1 MPYFKNKDINL
12 LFIHIPKTGGTSLEQ
27 YFSDKY
33 SIPLNIKSLY
43 SDRINNLLFNSSL
56 QHLTYNT
63 IFKNKD
69 ILDID
74 FLNTLKI
81 ITIVRNPYTRII
93 SDLFFY
99 GLINKESTKEEVF
112 SIIYNFIYNKDFK
125 IIDNYMYIRDYDNHN
140 IPQYLFIIDN
150 NGQIFENI
158 IIFKNETLSDDMKN
172 YEYTDFDLKLQKNT
186 VECNYYNYLNIESI
200 NLINEFYD
208 KDFLYF
214 NYKKIDENDLASYY
228 TDNEFINEIVQN
240 EIIQNEIITNEIITN
255 EIVQNEIITNE
266 IITNEI
272 VQNEIVQNE
281 IITNEI
287 VLNEIVQ
294 NEIITNEIITNE
306 IVQNE
311 IVQNEIITNEIVQN
325 EIITNEIVQNEIVQN
340 EIVQN
345 EIIQNETEP
354 NEIITN
360 EIAEPNNII

>member
-1 MPYFKNKDINL
+1 MPYFKNNDINL

-81 ITIVRNPYTRII
+81 ITIVLNPYTRII

-99 GLINKESTKEEVF
+99 RLINKESTKEEVF
-112 SIIYNFIYNKDFK
+112 LIIYNFIYNKDFK

-158 IIFKNETLSDDMKN
+158 IIFNNETLSDDMKN

-214 NYKKIDENDLASYY
+214 NYKKIDENDLVSYY
-228 TDNEFINEIVQN
+228 TNNEFTN
-240 EIIQNEIITNEIITN
+240 EIIQNENENENEPNEIIINETEPNEIISNEPEPNEIIMN

-266 IITNEI
+266 IITDK
-272 VQNEIVQNE
+272 
-281 IITNEI
+281 
-287 VLNEIVQ
+287 
-294 NEIITNEIITNE
+294 IITNEII
-306 IVQNE
+306 I
-311 IVQNEIITNEIVQN
+311 
-325 EIITNEIVQNEIVQN
+325 NEIVQNEIVQN

-345 EIIQNETEP
+345 ETEP
-354 NEIITN
+354 NE
-360 EIAEPNNII
+360 PNNIL